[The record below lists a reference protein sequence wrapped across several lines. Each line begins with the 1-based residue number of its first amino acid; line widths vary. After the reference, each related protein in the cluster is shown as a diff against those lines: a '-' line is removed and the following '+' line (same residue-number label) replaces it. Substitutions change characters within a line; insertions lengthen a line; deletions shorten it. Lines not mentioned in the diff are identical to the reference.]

1 MAVGRWDHQGINRLH
16 CSRSQAAAEQRA
28 LLNKDIF
35 NVKKRE
41 RRKQRRR
48 GWAASE
54 YVLGLGR
61 GVWPAS
67 LHGEHG
73 RRNLVGSSE
82 MGGRADAPQ
91 GVPL

>member
-1 MAVGRWDHQGINRLH
+1 MAVGHRDHQGINRLH

-35 NVKKRE
+35 KVKKRE
-41 RRKQRRR
+41 RKKQRRR

-54 YVLGLGR
+54 YVLGLR
-61 GVWPAS
+61 WGVWPAS
-67 LHGEHG
+67 LHGERG
-73 RRNLVGSSE
+73 RRDPVGSSE
-82 MGGRADAPQ
+82 MGGRVDAPQ